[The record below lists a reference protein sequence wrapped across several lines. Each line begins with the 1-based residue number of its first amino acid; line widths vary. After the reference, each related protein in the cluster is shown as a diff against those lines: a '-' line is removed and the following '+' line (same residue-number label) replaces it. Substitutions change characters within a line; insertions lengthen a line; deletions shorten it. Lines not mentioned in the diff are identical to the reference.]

1 MMAKSHRRKQKLFQT
16 TQATTKLYTRLV
28 WGAPLLSRLIL
39 RGAVSLTLRTQ
50 IGRPEGPSY
59 SETTIYCISN
69 TTEHIL
75 TKFGVLCSCMDS
87 A

>member
-1 MMAKSHRRKQKLFQT
+1 MLQT
-16 TQATTKLYTRLV
+16 TETTMKIYTRLV
-28 WGAPLLSRLIL
+28 WGAPLLSRRIL

-50 IGRPEGPSY
+50 KGRPEGPSY
-59 SETTIYCISN
+59 SETTICCISN

-75 TKFGVLCSCMDS
+75 TKSGVLFSCMDS

>member
-1 MMAKSHRRKQKLFQT
+1 MFQT
-16 TQATTKLYTRLV
+16 TQTTTKLYTSLV
-28 WGAPLLSRLIL
+28 WGAPLLSRRIL

-50 IGRPEGPSY
+50 IEDLKGPSY

-69 TTEHIL
+69 TTEYIL
-75 TKFGVLCSCMDS
+75 TKFGVLFSCMDS